1 MPEALP
7 EALVATE
14 DFSLIALFLRA
25 DLIVQA
31 VMAILA
37 LASVWSLAVA
47 IDKFFSISGAKSRAK
62 KFEEAFWAGQPM
74 DDLTDRVT
82 DKPAEAM
89 ARVFSAGAR
98 EWRESRRGVAGDDTN
113 RAIVERATQMMDVAV
128 NRETQRMETG
138 LSTLAIIASST
149 PFIGLFGTVIG
160 IMNSFRNIA
169 AQGETNLTVVAPGI
183 AEALFATALG
193 LFAAIPALIFYNKFS
208 ADVSAFSDRMTNF
221 AQEVSARLSK
231 RLNERRD
238 A

>member
-62 KFEEAFWAGQPM
+62 KFEQAFWAGQPM
-74 DDLTDRVT
+74 DDLTDRDT
-82 DKPAEAM
+82 DKPAEAK

>member
-1 MPEALP
+1 LP

-14 DFSLIALFLRA
+14 DFSLISLFLRA
-25 DLIVQA
+25 DLIVQ
-31 VMAILA
+31 VTMAILA

-47 IDKFFSISGAKSRAK
+47 IDKFFSISGAKARARR
-62 KFEEAFWAGQPM
+62 FEQAFWAGQPM
-74 DDLTDRVT
+74 DETSERVT
-82 DKPAEAM
+82 DKPGEAM
-89 ARVFSAGAR
+89 ARVFAAGAR
-98 EWRESRRGVAGDDTN
+98 EWRESRRGAPGDDTT
-113 RAIVERATQMMDVAV
+113 RAVVERATQMMDVAV

-138 LSTLAIIASST
+138 LSTLAIIASSS

-160 IMNSFRNIA
+160 IMNSFRSIA

-208 ADVSAFSDRMTNF
+208 ADVSAFSERMANF

>member
-7 EALVATE
+7 DALVTTE
-14 DFSLIALFLRA
+14 DFSLVALFLRA
-25 DLIVQA
+25 DVIVQA
-31 VMAILA
+31 VMVILA
-37 LASVWSLAVA
+37 LASIWSLAVA
-47 IDKFFSISGAKSRAK
+47 IDKFFAISGAKARANR
-62 KFEEAFWAGQPM
+62 FEQAFWAGQPM
-74 DDLTDRVT
+74 DDVNDRVT

-98 EWRESRRGVAGDDTN
+98 EWRESRRGAPGDEAN

-128 NRETQRMETG
+128 NRETQRMEAG

-193 LFAAIPALIFYNKFS
+193 LIAAIPAVIAYNKISTELNRYAGRLETFS
-208 ADVSAFSDRMTNF
+208 SEFGAI
-221 AQEVSARLSK
+221 LS
-231 RLNERRD
+231 RQLE
-238 A
+238 